1 MNKIISF
8 FGADYSV
15 GTTMTA
21 QSTAEILAENR
32 KKVLLILASSNPLMD
47 YFKTGDI
54 INRSIDELRPSLR
67 AENLT
72 KEEVMNICYRTKNL
86 TVLPPIKD
94 LTLKRKINLF
104 LMIKENI

>member
-54 INRSIDELRPSLR
+54 INRYRPPTASHQRRAPAVWRTMSLGG
-67 AENLT
+67 
-72 KEEVMNICYRTKNL
+72 
-86 TVLPPIKD
+86 PP
-94 LTLKRKINLF
+94 RPRNRVP
-104 LMIKENI
+104 